1 MLSDGAWLCVWFLF
15 WHTDRCRRVRRA
27 QFRALT
33 AAQVG
38 KPSKAGTHMGLS
50 LSAIDIPD
58 DLKCPLC
65 SALFREAVL
74 IPCCGTSFCDACMPT
89 APAPAR
95 IHDSDVPVL
104 TILRRAV
111 ETHR

>member
-1 MLSDGAWLCVWFLF
+1 MLPGWFSHLD
-15 WHTDRCRRVRRA
+15 HRRPIGRKRFKAMVTE
-27 QFRALT
+27 QSCLPT
-33 AAQVG
+33 
-38 KPSKAGTHMGLS
+38 KAGTHMGLS

-65 SALFREAVL
+65 SLLFREAVL

-95 IHDSDVPVL
+95 IMTL
-104 TILRRAV
+104 TCPF
-111 ETHR
+111 

>member
-1 MLSDGAWLCVWFLF
+1 MVTEQSCLP
-15 WHTDRCRRVRRA
+15 T
-27 QFRALT
+27 
-33 AAQVG
+33 
-38 KPSKAGTHMGLS
+38 KAGTHMGQK

-65 SALFREAVL
+65 SLLFREAVL

>member
-1 MLSDGAWLCVWFLF
+1 
-15 WHTDRCRRVRRA
+15 
-27 QFRALT
+27 
-33 AAQVG
+33 
-38 KPSKAGTHMGLS
+38 
-50 LSAIDIPD
+50 
-58 DLKCPLC
+58 
-65 SALFREAVL
+65 VL

>member
-1 MLSDGAWLCVWFLF
+1 MVTEQSCLP
-15 WHTDRCRRVRRA
+15 T
-27 QFRALT
+27 
-33 AAQVG
+33 
-38 KPSKAGTHMGLS
+38 KAGLHMGRS
-50 LSAIDIPD
+50 PSAIDIPD

-104 TILRRAV
+104 TILTILRRAV
-111 ETHR
+111 ETHRQR